1 MWIVVQQIR
10 SPIRRPGDQ
19 RQTLVGLGLGRI
31 GRVATLENTPAVRG
45 MVSKVWHLVRAWEI
59 SELTAAVE
67 AQLKTLRRFNRRV
80 ARVEGSRFWRRY
92 TDEVPNAIV
101 KFEHMDVES
110 TGPTTLTITGRVH
123 SVLEDFDQDEL
134 DAFVLSYRL
143 FTQDNDP
150 LSIGSLSK
158 IYASAWMPAEA
169 RQNFDEARRRLN
181 EYLDS
186 KATVEF
192 GDIKISIRDLVDII
206 VYGGLAHSNPR
217 KAEIFESWEKSGVM
231 GFIWAEFF
239 AYMRELMEV
248 LEFLKKLNEQVLAN
262 SKYFLAPGKK
272 IAGTAA

>member
-1 MWIVVQQIR
+1 MWIVVRQIR

-45 MVSKVWHLVRAWEI
+45 MVSKVRHLVRAWEI

-67 AQLKTLRRFNRRV
+67 AQLKT
-80 ARVEGSRFWRRY
+80 
-92 TDEVPNAIV
+92 
-101 KFEHMDVES
+101 EHMDVES
-110 TGPTTLTITGRVH
+110 TGPTTLTITGRVR
-123 SVLEDFDQDEL
+123 SMLEDFDQDEL

-150 LSIGSLSK
+150 LSIGSLSR
-158 IYASAWMPAEA
+158 IYGSAWMPAEA
-169 RQNFDEARRRLN
+169 RQNFEEARKRLN
-181 EYLDS
+181 EYLAS

-248 LEFLKKLNEQVLAN
+248 LEFMKRLNEQVLVNA
-262 SKYFLAPGKK
+262 KHFLSTAPG
-272 IAGTAA
+272 